1 MIVVTKVQQVSPI
14 LLRQRTGQTVSY
26 DKQSV
31 LEGTRE
37 FHLVTFIML
46 VRFMFATLIIW
57 YVGGPVL
64 RCCSYLN
71 KPPTYD

>member
-1 MIVVTKVQQVSPI
+1 M
-14 LLRQRTGQTVSY
+14 VSY

-31 LEGTRE
+31 LEGTWE

-64 RCCSYLN
+64 RCCSYFN
-71 KPPTYD
+71 KPPTYDNPLASIRNYDKSIKNKF